1 MRHPRRLLQSKKLR
15 RIQGF
20 APKIATTLSQELNFT
35 CTPVTLPLI
44 IVGDLFDAAMVVIR
58 VPRQEAWVPLVG
70 HKQTEPHDQVDQDE
84 DVVRVRQQVPRDRDA
99 LGRDKSQ
106 KKELQGHQ
114 THPQEVHG
122 IRPEKNTA
130 EEKEKRST
138 SSSALPKDQ
147 SPEQNR

>member
-1 MRHPRRLLQSKKLR
+1 M
-15 RIQGF
+15 
-20 APKIATTLSQELNFT
+20 
-35 CTPVTLPLI
+35 TLPLI
-44 IVGDLFDAAMVVIR
+44 IVGDLLDAAMVVVG
-58 VPRQEAWVPLVG
+58 VPRQEAGVLLVG
-70 HKQTEPHDQVDQDE
+70 DQQAEPHHQVDHDE

-99 LGRDKSQ
+99 LGRDK
-106 KKELQGHQ
+106 KFKRGVQGHQ
-114 THPQEVHG
+114 THPEEVHG